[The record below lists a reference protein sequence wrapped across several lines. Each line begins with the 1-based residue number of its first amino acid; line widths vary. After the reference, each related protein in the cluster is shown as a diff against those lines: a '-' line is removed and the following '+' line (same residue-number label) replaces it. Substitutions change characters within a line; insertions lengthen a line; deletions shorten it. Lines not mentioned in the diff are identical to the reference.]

1 MAELQSKVVK
11 TFSDASKAVRKNYR
25 ATDTLLGEGAF
36 GSVWL
41 FEGKVNPDQKYAVK
55 IMLKETQTAEQLA
68 SIREEISIL
77 SMLDHTNIITYVE
90 SYEDKRYMY
99 IVMEYFK

>member
-41 FEGKVNPDQKYAVK
+41 FEGKNDP
-55 IMLKETQTAEQLA
+55 
-68 SIREEISIL
+68 
-77 SMLDHTNIITYVE
+77 N
-90 SYEDKRYMY
+90 
-99 IVMEYFK
+99 

>member
-1 MAELQSKVVK
+1 MAELQQQVVK

-41 FEGKVNPDQKYAVK
+41 FEGKNNPESKYAVK
-55 IMLKETQTAEQLA
+55 ILLKESHTAE
-68 SIREEISIL
+68 
-77 SMLDHTNIITYVE
+77 
-90 SYEDKRYMY
+90 
-99 IVMEYFK
+99 